1 MESIQKDMQTAMT
14 GLGMDDQVIIQ
25 AGEREI
31 LITMKE
37 NVTFRTGEAE
47 ILKGSEPILGTIAQ
61 IVKRYPSFQV
71 EIDGHTDDL
80 PINTRR
86 FPSNWELSVARATS
100 VLKYLIISQGLD
112 PARFT
117 IKGNAEQRP
126 LSPNSTPELRAQNRR
141 VEIRLRDHQAG
152 RIIRLIRFEFTEL
165 KMTPND
171 RRNPI
176 ARETGGSIWFGSGIQ
191 YLSHLFGQYSGME
204 GLLEQ
209 GELGTHFPF
218 LDEGVHGT
226 SQTYIKLSAKV
237 DGRPDAYTIQIH
249 FHPA

>member
-1 MESIQKDMQTAMT
+1 MNGITGKHSTYKEGRYQKMIASSIDSVDEDQNWLITLSDLLSLLLVFFIIFFALSKVPGKKKEAPMHQQTSAGISETISNSKQNNPMESIQKDMQTAVT

-47 ILKGSEPILGTIAQ
+47 ILKGSEPILGTIAE

-71 EIDGHTDDL
+71 EIDGHTDDV

-141 VEIRLRDHQAG
+141 VEIRLRDHLAAG
-152 RIIRLIRFEFTEL
+152 
-165 KMTPND
+165 
-171 RRNPI
+171 
-176 ARETGGSIWFGSGIQ
+176 
-191 YLSHLFGQYSGME
+191 
-204 GLLEQ
+204 
-209 GELGTHFPF
+209 
-218 LDEGVHGT
+218 
-226 SQTYIKLSAKV
+226 
-237 DGRPDAYTIQIH
+237 
-249 FHPA
+249 

>member
-1 MESIQKDMQTAMT
+1 MNGITGKHSTYREGRYQKMIASSIDSVDEDQNWLITLSDLLSLLLVFFIIFFALSKVPGKKKEAPMHQQTSAGISETISNSKPNNPMESIQKDMQTAMT
-14 GLGMDDQVIIQ
+14 GLGLDDQVIIQ

-37 NVTFRTGEAE
+37 NVTFGTGEAE

-141 VEIRLRDHQAG
+141 VEIRLRDHQAAG
-152 RIIRLIRFEFTEL
+152 
-165 KMTPND
+165 
-171 RRNPI
+171 
-176 ARETGGSIWFGSGIQ
+176 
-191 YLSHLFGQYSGME
+191 
-204 GLLEQ
+204 
-209 GELGTHFPF
+209 
-218 LDEGVHGT
+218 
-226 SQTYIKLSAKV
+226 
-237 DGRPDAYTIQIH
+237 
-249 FHPA
+249 